1 MSETDPTAHQNT
13 TLQAQPNVQPVNP
26 PAQPETLAQKMERQ
40 QKELEARQKSLNERI
55 LRETQAS
62 LAPMPKENKDVKKFD
77 GSKLSDNVKA
87 LLQNLDDEKPETLD
101 NFGTGIIDQNTQ
113 AAAKVLDSV
122 QTKQTAE
129 IGNQLVRLSKALKE
143 VPNTN
148 KKQNWLLNIFNKVKM
163 STYELQT
170 EYQKAGT
177 TINNIGAAL
186 KTKIDILHTNNEDMK
201 QMYNDRVAYFHA
213 LTDYIKAGEA
223 KSQELLK
230 TKLPMAKAAIN
241 GQTGQE
247 RFDAEQTYQG
257 LVNYQNRLSKSIYDF
272 RAAQTLA
279 YQQIQ
284 QLNIIATSNIKLIDT
299 INTSISTAIPIW
311 YEQATMALFLKSQKE
326 ANDANKAVIDATNKM
341 LVQNGEQMKN
351 QAVDIVNNSE
361 APVIKPETL
370 ESNYNNILTA
380 VQNCQDIIDNAEH
393 AREEDKN
400 KLIKMNN
407 EFHKQIDS
415 ALTGH
420 KASNMLNSLQDTQDK
435 Y

>member
-1 MSETDPTAHQNT
+1 MSETNSTDPQNT
-13 TLQAQPNVQPVNP
+13 VPQTQPTVPPVASS
-26 PAQPETLAQKMERQ
+26 AQPETLAQKMERQ
-40 QKELEARQKSLNERI
+40 QKELEAQQKSLNERI

-77 GSKLSDNVKA
+77 RSKLSDNAKA
-87 LLQNLDDEKPETLD
+87 LLQSLDDEKPETLD
-101 NFGTGIIDQNTQ
+101 NFGTGVTDQNTQ
-113 AAAKVLDSV
+113 AAIKVLDSV

-129 IGNQLVRLSKALKE
+129 IGNQLVSLSKALKE
-143 VPNTN
+143 VPDTN
-148 KKQNWLLNIFNKVKM
+148 KKQNWLLNIFHKVKM

-177 TINNIGAAL
+177 TINNIGDEL
-186 KTKIDILHTNNEDMK
+186 KKKTDILQTNNEDMK

-213 LTDYIKAGEA
+213 LTDYIEAGEA
-223 KSQELLK
+223 KNQELLE
-230 TKLPMAKAAIN
+230 TKLPMAKAAMN
-241 GQTGQE
+241 GKTGQE
-247 RFDAEQTYQG
+247 RFDAEQAYQS

-272 RAAQTLA
+272 RSAQALA

-351 QAVDIVNNSE
+351 QAIDIVKNSE

-380 VQNCQDIIDNAEH
+380 VKNCQDIIDNSEH
-393 AREEDKN
+393 AREENKN

-420 KASNMLNSLQDTQDK
+420 KASNMLNSLQDTKDK